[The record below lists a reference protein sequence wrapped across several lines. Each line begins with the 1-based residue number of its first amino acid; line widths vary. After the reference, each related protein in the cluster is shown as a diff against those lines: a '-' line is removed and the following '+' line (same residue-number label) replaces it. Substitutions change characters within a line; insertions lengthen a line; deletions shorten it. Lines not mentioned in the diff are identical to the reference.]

1 MQILLIISKMRDC
14 IDYYVNFNICFLGH

>member
-1 MQILLIISKMRDC
+1 MQILLIISKTRDC